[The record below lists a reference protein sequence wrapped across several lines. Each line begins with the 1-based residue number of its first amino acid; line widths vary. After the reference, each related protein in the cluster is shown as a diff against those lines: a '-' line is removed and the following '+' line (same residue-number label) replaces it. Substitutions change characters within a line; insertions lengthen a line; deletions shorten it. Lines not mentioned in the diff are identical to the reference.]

1 MCGVCVTWC
10 FCDGIQ
16 ALCLRFSVVW
26 GLFSPLAMEWEEE
39 MGGGGRRGEQK
50 VPTDRRHFNGALFF
64 VTFIV

>member
-16 ALCLRFSVVW
+16 ALCLSFSVVW
-26 GLFSPLAMEWEEE
+26 GLFSPLAMEWDEE

-50 VPTDRRHFNGALFF
+50 CLLTDGILTELSFLLLS
-64 VTFIV
+64 